1 MPKASRSIWARY
13 GAAVLSIVAAT
24 AIRWL
29 MSYWMPGRSYPFAP
43 IFIAIIF
50 SAWYGGFGPAIATS
64 LLGLASAIV
73 LPNAQAG
80 SGNPVL
86 GISLFIIVSLSIA
99 LFGGLIARARERIA
113 KQFDELARQRE
124 QLAATLRS
132 IGDAVIV
139 TDADGRV
146 TSLNPVAEK
155 LTGWGAAEARGQSLD
170 NVFRIINEETREPA
184 ENPAARVL
192 REGTVIGLANHTLL
206 ISKENEERPIDDS
219 AAPVRDAEGRM
230 AGVVLVFRD
239 VTERRH
245 RERQRREA
253 ERRKDEFLAVL
264 AHELRN
270 PLAPIASSLE
280 ILQLPNIDAKT
291 ATEARNVA
299 ERQLRHLTRLVDD
312 LLDMSRIMRGKVELR
327 RQRIELTTVVAR
339 AIETARPLIEGERHQ
354 LTVALPEEP
363 VWLDA
368 DLVRLAQVVG
378 NLLCNAA
385 KYTEPGGKI
394 ALSAACENGQ
404 VVLRVRD
411 SGIGIAPEVLPRLFE
426 MFMQVAPGA
435 RRSQGGLGIGLTLA
449 KNLVEMHG
457 GTIEAHSSGS
467 AQGSE
472 FVVRLPVIVCEDEQ
486 QPAEGRDEQG
496 APGQQ
501 RRILVVDDNADAAQ
515 SLAMLLT
522 LRGHEVQVALGGREA
537 LASARSSPPE
547 LVFLDIG
554 MPEIDGY
561 EVARQLRAQFDGD
574 TMGLIAVTGWGT
586 EQDRQRS
593 KEAGFDFHLTKPV
606 GLAAVEQVMEKLT
619 AATA

>member
-24 AIRWL
+24 
-29 MSYWMPGRSYPFAP
+29 
-43 IFIAIIF
+43 AIIF

-327 RQRIELTTVVAR
+327 RQRIELATVVAR

-354 LTVALPEEP
+354 LTVSLPEEP

-394 ALSAACENGQ
+394 ALSAACEDGQ

-457 GTIEAHSSGS
+457 GSIEAHSSGS